1 VDGLCFQAR
10 VADAWWDAAVFALRR
25 WVDLVRFA
33 EAADPTVRPEFDAL
47 ARAVSVE
54 AERCELQA
62 RMVGELRP

>member
-10 VADAWWDAAVFALRR
+10 VAEAWLEAAVFALRR
-25 WVDLVRFA
+25 WVDLVRHA
-33 EAADPTVRPEFDAL
+33 EAADPDVRPEFERL
-47 ARAVSVE
+47 ATAVSVE